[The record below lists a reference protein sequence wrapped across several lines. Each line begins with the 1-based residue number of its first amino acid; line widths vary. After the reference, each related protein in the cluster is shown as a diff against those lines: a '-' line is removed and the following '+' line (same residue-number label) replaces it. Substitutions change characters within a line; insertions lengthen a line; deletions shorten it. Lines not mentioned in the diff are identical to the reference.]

1 MVLRPK
7 LPPVLGN
14 PREHATPRI
23 GHGHLAAPTDSRLTN
38 ALRIIGSRRVDREI
52 GKAA

>member
-23 GHGHLAAPTDSRLTN
+23 GHLAAPTDSRLTN
-38 ALRIIGSRRVDREI
+38 ALSIIGSRRVDREI